1 MTSNLIS
8 DSIESIKSELFK
20 YINSIRQSNNL
31 NIFSRD
37 YLSEYILS
45 NLFRVKK
52 GPPSNNEID
61 AKFVSQGCVF
71 LDKLIYPISTQINN
85 EPNYQLYFSIL
96 QQELNNNKNTPLL
109 SNGVYSHL
117 AIYVK
122 NIDIN
127 FYLFFI
133 FSTKIASYDEVI
145 GCND

>member
-8 DSIESIKSELFK
+8 DSIDSIISELFK

-61 AKFVSQGCVF
+61 AKFV
-71 LDKLIYPISTQINN
+71 N
-85 EPNYQLYFSIL
+85 PN
-96 QQELNNNKNTPLL
+96 
-109 SNGVYSHL
+109 
-117 AIYVK
+117 
-122 NIDIN
+122 
-127 FYLFFI
+127 
-133 FSTKIASYDEVI
+133 
-145 GCND
+145 